1 VNAYAW
7 MGLAVVAVG
16 AVLFFAL
23 LVVRLRQRRN
33 PAQREGRQVIRDQ
46 ETVNLARR
54 MWMGGG
60 E

>member
-1 VNAYAW
+1 VNTYAW

-23 LVVRLRQRRN
+23 LVVRLRQRRD

>member
-1 VNAYAW
+1 VNTYAW

-23 LVVRLRQRRN
+23 LVVRLRQRRD
-33 PAQREGRQVIRDQ
+33 PAQRKGRRVVRDQ

>member
-1 VNAYAW
+1 VNTYAW

-23 LVVRLRQRRN
+23 LVVRLRQRRD
-33 PAQREGRQVIRDQ
+33 PAQREGRQVIRDR